1 MGDCYS
7 FLENGFVVFF
17 YGLIL
22 VSTKGPYQRFLDSF
36 HAVEETDAVLRD
48 GGAVHG
54 QVPCLVAE
62 PFLVRH
68 DPFFRHFQSHQLGCS
83 LEEFVAI

>member
-22 VSTKGPYQRFLDSF
+22 VSTKGSYQRFLDSF
-36 HAVEETDAVLRD
+36 HAVEETDVVLRD

-54 QVPCLVAE
+54 QIPCLVAE
-62 PFLVRH
+62 PFFVRTIH
-68 DPFFRHFQSHQLGCS
+68 SFGAFSPISWAVVWKS
-83 LEEFVAI
+83 S